1 MKKKTF
7 EMKLIFSNTK
17 TTTTT
22 KTKYYKIMSG
32 QIIFRLYKL
41 EEELQYSSLNC
52 ILIAFH

>member
-1 MKKKTF
+1 
-7 EMKLIFSNTK
+7 MKLIFSNTK

-41 EEELQYSSLNC
+41 EEEMQYSSLNC